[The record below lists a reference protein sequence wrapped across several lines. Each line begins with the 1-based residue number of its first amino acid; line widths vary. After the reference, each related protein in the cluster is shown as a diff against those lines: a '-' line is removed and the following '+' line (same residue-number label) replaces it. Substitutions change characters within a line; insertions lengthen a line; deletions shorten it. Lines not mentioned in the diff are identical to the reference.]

1 MGIKGGRLTISSIK
15 LEDVYYMTN
24 WGKHENLLLFDYNFP
39 LLSDSEIKQ
48 WYYLKTIGIRKKYY
62 GILNENNILIGYM
75 GIKNIRRFKR
85 EATLGI
91 VFDPNYVNQGYGT
104 ESINLY
110 LNYYFNK
117 MKMKRM
123 YLDVAQFNK
132 RAIQCY
138 EKNGFKKFDVYLEE
152 FFNQNLDLNSPYF
165 LEEKSSFKI
174 KNAKIYNHINKMKV
188 DKKDFKKVV
197 CS

>member
-15 LEDVYYMTN
+15 LEDVYYMAN
-24 WGKHENLLLFDYNFP
+24 WGQHDNPLLFDYNFP
-39 LLSDSEIKQ
+39 SLSDSEIKQ
-48 WYYLKTIGIRKKYY
+48 WYCLKTIGIRKKYY

-117 MKMKRM
+117 MKMRRM

-174 KNAKIYNHINKMKV
+174 KDAKIYNYINKMKV